1 MGLPAPLD
9 TLIPPRSILAACAVN
24 PVKLLKERMA
34 SPGVGLGGGGWG
46 CGGWGRSPVWG
57 VGLGRRPSP
66 PNPRALLWTAPCG
79 GREGTGA
86 GTQATTR
93 ATETQSGPKMKMGT
107 SFVG

>member
-1 MGLPAPLD
+1 
-9 TLIPPRSILAACAVN
+9 V
-24 PVKLLKERMA
+24 
-34 SPGVGLGGGGWG
+34 GVGAAAL
-46 CGGWGRSPVWG
+46 CG

-66 PNPRALLWTAPCG
+66 PNPRALLCGLPPG